1 QERLKENLE
10 DHMNLLQNNQQ
21 RVKKYFEHP
30 DINYAA

>member
-1 QERLKENLE
+1 ENLE

>member
-1 QERLKENLE
+1 
-10 DHMNLLQNNQQ
+10 MNLLQNNQQ

>member
-1 QERLKENLE
+1 K
-10 DHMNLLQNNQQ
+10 DHMNLLQNNQE